1 VSGAE
6 DGVFR
11 IWRWSKETT
20 SLEMVGQHSVGKG
33 RVTGACC
40 SNADPGIV
48 VTSDEGGERS
58 GADESDLV
66 AIGCKLGLVLL
77 VSVTGWGGF
86 NQLYEVAR

>member
-48 VTSDEGGERS
+48 VTSDEGGGGS
-58 GADESDLV
+58 GAEQMNQTWWP
-66 AIGCKLGLVLL
+66 LGASWVW
-77 VSVTGWGGF
+77 SCW
-86 NQLYEVAR
+86 

>member
-1 VSGAE
+1 
-6 DGVFR
+6 
-11 IWRWSKETT
+11 
-20 SLEMVGQHSVGKG
+20 MGKG

>member
-1 VSGAE
+1 MSGAE

-48 VTSDEGGERS
+48 VTSDEGGGS
-58 GADESDLV
+58 GAEQMNQTWWP
-66 AIGCKLGLVLL
+66 LGASWVW
-77 VSVTGWGGF
+77 SCW
-86 NQLYEVAR
+86 